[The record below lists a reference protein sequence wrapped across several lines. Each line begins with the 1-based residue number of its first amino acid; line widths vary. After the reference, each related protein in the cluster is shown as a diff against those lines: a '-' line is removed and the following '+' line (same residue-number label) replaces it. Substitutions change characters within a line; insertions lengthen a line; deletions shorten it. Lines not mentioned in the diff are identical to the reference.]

1 MEEFSVSRTIAILT
15 ISLYVLALGLG
26 PVIGGP
32 ASEIV
37 GRRPVYL
44 SSLLLGGL
52 FTLGAG
58 LTHNFSGLCIL
69 RLLSGMSWGP
79 ILAVA
84 PASIAETYPVS
95 AQALPM
101 SLLILTP
108 FLGPGLGY
116 GIYDFE
122 RIRHADTLLGR
133 SLEPI

>member
-15 ISLYVLALGLG
+15 VSLYVLALGLG

-58 LTHNFSGLCIL
+58 LTHSFPGLCVL

-84 PASIAETYPVS
+84 PATVVETYPVS
-95 AQALPM
+95 ARALPM

-116 GIYDFE
+116 ESYNVE
-122 RIRHADTLLGR
+122 RAHHAKTLLGR
-133 SLEPI
+133 SLAPI